1 MKYFEFLHIAS
12 LINQILDTTPLLF
25 GSLGLE
31 KRLNKSL
38 NADDIDVLIPEKIL
52 TLYWEKLIEVMEHD
66 GYHLCN
72 VKEHEF
78 IKNSIRVAFAPI
90 EGLEAFAQVDISSIP
105 LIEENG
111 TRYYLLELEDYLKV
125 YRASSKDGYRR
136 NVKNKQDQQKIDL
149 IKKAIEQYN

>member
-72 VKEHEF
+72 VKVH
-78 IKNSIRVAFAPI
+78 P
-90 EGLEAFAQVDISSIP
+90 
-105 LIEENG
+105 
-111 TRYYLLELEDYLKV
+111 
-125 YRASSKDGYRR
+125 
-136 NVKNKQDQQKIDL
+136 
-149 IKKAIEQYN
+149 